1 MTHINHGYDS
11 KVILRRARVSRRS
24 NCKCCVH
31 AAASLQDEFQER
43 DVEDAIISSGNQAT
57 DKKRI
62 VVVGSGWATA
72 TFLKTLRKQ
81 QGDGDV
87 SITVVSPRNYF
98 LYTPL
103 LPSTITGLVEE
114 RSIVEPMRNLVKG
127 KGTFVEAAVL
137 DVDPEKKEL
146 LCEKTFCSVCCEEE
160 EWGSDGRARSYVC
173 IEI

>member
-1 MTHINHGYDS
+1 MTHSNHVYDS
-11 KVILRRARVSRRS
+11 KVVLRRARVSRRS
-24 NCKCCVH
+24 SCKHCVQ
-31 AAASLQDEFQER
+31 AAAAMQDEFQER
-43 DVEDAIISSGNQAT
+43 DVVDAVISSGNQAT

-114 RSIVEPMRNLVKG
+114 RSIVEPMRNLVKE
-127 KGTFVEAAVL
+127 KGTFVEAPGCDWLAMTTRGQRHVINR
-137 DVDPEKKEL
+137 VM
-146 LCEKTFCSVCCEEE
+146 
-160 EWGSDGRARSYVC
+160 R
-173 IEI
+173 IETWI